1 MTSHLNNLSV
11 VTAEPERKELES
23 VVVRNSGNGSVNGAP
38 VKETVVNSDKYVGVL
53 EVFVHQARDIQ
64 NICIYHKQDVY
75 ARLCLTN
82 DLETTFSTKIING
95 GGKNPVF
102 NDSLR
107 LDVRNLD
114 ASLKCEVWMMSRVK
128 NYLGDQLLGFAMVPL
143 SDIFAANGRLAQ
155 EFSLSSTDL
164 YHSPAGYVEL
174 SISYY
179 GAQPDV
185 FAIPTP
191 RASLTVNTVMEDLE
205 ILDSV
210 PNDYDKIEFP
220 DPSIVNETQ
229 FMVSQYFG
237 LDSESSE
244 SLNTTESDSQL
255 NSSAGVRVV
264 ESFSEGSFNS
274 TDATNKDTPA
284 SSVATNESPSVSIT
298 ASSPSACDTPG
309 ASQSSNQELVSDL
322 KEKKADIS
330 KDESVSSN
338 GILNNKSA
346 HSVFGV
352 NIVPEKT
359 VVQQDIVD
367 MYMKSMQQ
375 FTESLAK
382 MKLPMDVEN
391 GTIDSANSN
400 GSSEQKLQAPKSTG
414 SRVFYGSRAFF

>member
-1 MTSHLNNLSV
+1 MATHVNNLSV
-11 VTAEPERKELES
+11 VTAESERKENG
-23 VVVRNSGNGSVNGAP
+23 VVVRNLGNGSGENGGTR
-38 VKETVVNSDKYVGVL
+38 KENVASLDKYVGVL

-128 NYLGDQLLGFAMVPL
+128 NYLEDQLLGFAVVPL
-143 SDIFAANGRLAQ
+143 SEIFAANGKLAQ
-155 EFSLSSTDL
+155 EFSLSSNDL
-164 YHSPAGYVEL
+164 FHSPAGFVQL

-185 FAIPTP
+185 YAIPTP
-191 RASLTVNTVMEDLE
+191 RASLTANTVMEDSE
-205 ILDSV
+205 ILDSLS
-210 PNDYDKIEFP
+210 NDYDKIEFP

-244 SLNTTESDSQL
+244 SLNTTESDNHL

-264 ESFSEGSFNS
+264 ESFSEGSFIS
-274 TDATNKDTPA
+274 TDATNNDNPA
-284 SSVATNESPSVSIT
+284 SSVSTNESPSVSIT
-298 ASSPSACDTPG
+298 ASSPSVCDTPG

-322 KEKKADIS
+322 KEKNADNS
-330 KDESVSSN
+330 KDESVSSS
-338 GILNNKSA
+338 GIPNNKSA

-382 MKLPMDVEN
+382 MKLPMDGEK
-391 GTIDSANSN
+391 GTIDSGNAN
-400 GSSEQKLQAPKSTG
+400 GSSEQKLQTPKSG